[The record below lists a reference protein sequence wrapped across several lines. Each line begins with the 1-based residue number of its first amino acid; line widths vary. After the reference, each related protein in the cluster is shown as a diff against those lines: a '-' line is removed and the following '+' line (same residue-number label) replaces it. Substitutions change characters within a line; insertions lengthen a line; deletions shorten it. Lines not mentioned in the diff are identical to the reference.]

1 MPLRLLCK
9 VHKFSA
15 LLLALVAGTF
25 VLAKL
30 SRRKAVLSPTG
41 TRGLR
46 PKEFG
51 TTGSGVV
58 RGFLR
63 GSQHRCQRTDGS
75 RPAVFKVPDDGRCL
89 RVTGLSNNLFAGH
102 FAFNGPAILRVAC
115 TRESLFA
122 PVHVTKP

>member
-25 VLAKL
+25 VFAKL

-46 PKEFG
+46 PKEVG

-58 RGFLR
+58 RGSLR
-63 GSQHRCQRTDGS
+63 GSQHRCLRTDGS
-75 RPAVFKVPDDGRCL
+75 PAVSKIPDDGRYL
-89 RVTGLSNNLFAGH
+89 RVAGLSNNLFAGH
-102 FAFNGPAILRVAC
+102 FALNGPALLRVAC